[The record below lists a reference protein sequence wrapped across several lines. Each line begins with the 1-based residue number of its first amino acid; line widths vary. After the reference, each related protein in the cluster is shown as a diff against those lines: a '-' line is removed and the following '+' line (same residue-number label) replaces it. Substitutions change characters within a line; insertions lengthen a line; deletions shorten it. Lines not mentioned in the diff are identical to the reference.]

1 MKLKTPISGTPI
13 LFLLATLISAQLGLV
28 RDVHAQV
35 NLVNNGSFTANAA
48 SFGTDPGYTGSP
60 NPASITSWNNVFGG
74 GVGVNGA
81 AVSFASPNPFGP
93 GNPGGNTYAF
103 IQGGV
108 GELSQNLS
116 LAANR
121 TYKLEFDAATRV
133 DNTATFRVQ
142 IGDNTQVYVTSGDVS
157 GNTAA
162 FNHYIYTFTT
172 PGTFNGTPSIQ
183 LYNLTAGDNTVV
195 FANVSV
201 SRNVI
206 NFDDVAAGTK
216 INTYYSGVTFTN
228 PIGGNV
234 FAKSGLGFAPSPTNV
249 ITITN
254 GGNVFPFF
262 DALLGAVDASFA
274 TPMRS
279 VSIDVRPVSQLADHL
294 DPTTR
299 RPFFQ
304 AFDSSGNLLATVYYA
319 GALPQGCCNEV
330 GALETLSFTS
340 PSGNI
345 ARVRFSSQSPTNTIH
360 TYGLFDNLRYDDGY
374 YNVTVSIVG
383 SGTVLTS
390 PLPPYFY
397 GSVVTLGAGP
407 SQDWSFSGWSGDFS
421 SPDAVVYPI
430 MNSDK
435 TVIATFVPAP
445 QPGPNFVVTTTA
457 DHDDGIAGFVD
468 CTLRE
473 AINAANANVDAN
485 TITFAPS
492 VVGQIAL
499 QLGQLTINHNVTIT
513 GPGAKTLAITVSNIS
528 SAFHISGGAV
538 AAVSGLSI
546 GNVVVGFNSYTGIS
560 IDAGSSLSLTACNVS
575 GFRSTGIFNS
585 GTLSLN
591 NCTVAGNS
599 GDNGGGISNYG
610 FLGVTNST
618 LSGNGASSAGGIY
631 NHPTG
636 TLTLISSTVH
646 SNYIINSFLGG
657 GGVRNNSGVAT
668 VRNCII
674 AGNTN
679 VGAVTG
685 IDCIGTFTSLG
696 YNLIGKTNDS
706 SGFSTASQ
714 DQLGSIASPLNPLL
728 GLLADNGGSTFTHK
742 PLAGSPAL
750 DKGNSF
756 GLTTDQRGRL
766 RPYDFPA
773 LANAAGGDGSDIGAY
788 ELNPPVLNIAKS
800 SGNVLL
806 SWSTNETG
814 YTLESA
820 AQLTPTVWTT
830 VPGTPPIVGGQY
842 TVTTNTVAG
851 RQFYRLR
858 NP

>member
-1 MKLKTPISGTPI
+1 MKTIKQTRC
-13 LFLLATLISAQLGLV
+13 LATFVALAVLGAV
-28 RDVHAQV
+28 VGDARAQV
-35 NLVNNGSFTANAA
+35 NLVSNGDFKANAA
-48 SFGTDPGYTGSP
+48 SFGTWPGYTGGA
-60 NPASITSWNNVFGG
+60 NPANIMSWNNVYGG

-93 GNPGGNTYAF
+93 ANAGGNTYAF
-103 IQGGV
+103 IQGGT

-121 TYKLEFDAATRV
+121 TYKLEFDAATRSG
-133 DNTATFRVQ
+133 NTATFRVQ
-142 IGDNTQVYVTSGDVS
+142 IGDNTQVYVTSGDVN

-183 LYNLTAGDNTVV
+183 LYNLTAGDNTVD

-216 INTYYSGVTFTN
+216 INAYYSGVTFTN

-249 ITITN
+249 VTITN

-279 VSIDVRPVSQLADHL
+279 VSIDVRPVSQLADHT

-304 AFDSSGNLLATVYYA
+304 AFDSSGNLLTTVYYA

-345 ARVRFSSQSPTNTIH
+345 ARVRFSSQSPTNSIH

-374 YNVTVSIVG
+374 YYLTVSIVG
-383 SGTVLTS
+383 SGNVLTS

-407 SQDWSFSGWSGDFS
+407 SQDWSFSGWSGDFT
-421 SPDAVVYPI
+421 SPDATIYPL
-430 MNSDK
+430 MFSDK
-435 TVIATFVPAP
+435 TVTATFVPAP
-445 QPGPNFVVTTTA
+445 QPGPNYVVTTA
-457 DHDDGIAGFVD
+457 NDHDDGVAGAVD

-473 AINAANANVDAN
+473 AINAANANADAN
-485 TITFAPS
+485 TITFAPG
-492 VVGQIAL
+492 VVGQITL
-499 QLGQLTINHNVTIT
+499 QLGQLTIGHDVTII

-528 SAFHISGGAV
+528 SSFHISGGAV
-538 AAVSGLSI
+538 AAISGLSI
-546 GNVVVGFNSYTGIS
+546 GNVVVGFNSYTGMS
-560 IDAGSSLSLTACNVS
+560 IDGGSSLSLTACNVS
-575 GFRSTGIFNS
+575 GFRSTGIFNG

-618 LSGNGASSAGGIY
+618 ISGNGASSAGGIY

-679 VGAVTG
+679 VGAVIG
-685 IDCIGTFTSLG
+685 IDCIGAFASLG

-706 SGFSTASQ
+706 SGFSSASQ

-742 PLAGSPAL
+742 PLTGSPAI
-750 DKGNSF
+750 DKGSSS
-756 GLTTDQRGRL
+756 GLATDQRGRL
-766 RPYDFPA
+766 RPYDFPS
-773 LANAAGGDGSDIGAY
+773 LANATGGDGSDIGAY

-806 SWSTNETG
+806 TWSTNEAG

-820 AQLTPTVWTT
+820 AQLTPPPGWTT
-830 VPGTPPIVGGQY
+830 VPGVPTIIGGQY
-842 TVTTNTVAG
+842 TVTTNTAAG
-851 RQFYRLR
+851 KQFYRLR